1 MFNEEGLRP
10 VRDVLGTPEHVLAEW
25 LAVDV
30 PDQESA
36 AEVIEQIEAG
46 DARDVSTEWVNGKV
60 RVRWR

>member
-1 MFNEEGLRP
+1 MFCEGEARP
-10 VRDVLGTPEHVLAEW
+10 GREVLGTPEHVLAEW

-46 DARDVSTEWVNGKV
+46 AARDVSTEWVNGKV